1 MKTKETG
8 CELEKKTELL
18 RDALNYLF
26 NYLYAWVPQVSV
38 TTSCYEGQFMSSL
51 TANWHALSC
60 VHS

>member
-26 NYLYAWVPQVSV
+26 NYLYAWVPQVS
-38 TTSCYEGQFMSSL
+38 ESL
-51 TANWHALSC
+51 QHAGDDF
-60 VHS
+60 